1 MSEQKNMPYFENGL
15 AQPVFPFTDGKTGS
29 AYNAETSDI
38 VRYCVYVETDF
49 DLDGDGKRDL
59 VKAFVQVPRSAA
71 EGNYKAG
78 TIYEARPY
86 SSGIQYDAYDHMK
99 EVEDDVYPEYDMSRV
114 NDAPARK
121 PAGCISALE
130 AAAQADPSSWH
141 YIDQGYHDGETY
153 CYDNI
158 DLYDYYLIRGF
169 AVVQSAGLGTLGSE
183 GFEAVGTTY
192 ERDAF
197 KAVVEWLHGDRA
209 GYTDRTGNIQ
219 TKADWSN
226 GKVGMTGRS
235 YGGTMPFAVASTGV
249 EGLVTIAPVAG
260 IADWYSFLNQQ
271 GAQRYWPKEM
281 LMSFL
286 SYYCSSR
293 YSDPELTDEER
304 KKFAGYQYQ
313 MSRDQIRHGFDYAP
327 EFWDGGNYT
336 LNADKI
342 RCSAL
347 IIHGL
352 NDENVSTKQ
361 FEMMRSSFK
370 KAGQDV
376 KLLLHQGYHMTPTMV
391 LKGYGFLID
400 GQAYDDILNQWFS
413 HYLYDVDNGAENRPD
428 VLVQSNRDQHVW
440 EKADSWETAHK
451 LILKNQEAGETVLDT
466 DWEKAGVNKDNFDEK
481 MSLAS
486 SNMNQRYLS
495 GALDKDAVI
504 QGTVKVD
511 FRAALKDG
519 DPADAFHSENVNDV
533 DKLSFAIGTDSGFMD
548 DVKMTVLLCDLSDE
562 AFTSFQTV
570 DPERNEI
577 PLKTVSR
584 GTLINGGSLD
594 NFDVIEF
601 EEAHKTY
608 KVITRAYIDLCNP
621 DSGYAPETSAGS
633 ITLKP
638 GEFHNYS
645 VYLNTQRY
653 TVSAGHKLAV
663 VLDTEDPVNCMMH
676 KQYVI
681 AVDDASVQAEIPVTE
696 EISGPMELHK

>member
-1 MSEQKNMPYFENGL
+1 MSEQKKVPYFENGL

-29 AYNAETSDI
+29 KYDPQTSDI

-59 VKAFVQVPRSAA
+59 VKAFVQLPRSAA

-99 EVEDDVYPEYDMSRV
+99 EVDEDVYPKYDMLHV
-114 NDAPARK
+114 HDAPART
-121 PAGCISALE
+121 PEGCISALE
-130 AAAQADPSSWH
+130 AAEKADPSEWH
-141 YIDQGYHDGETY
+141 YQDQGYKDGVTY

-197 KAVVEWLHGDRA
+197 AAIVEWLHGDRA
-209 GYTDRTGNIQ
+209 GYTDREHNIE

-249 EGLVTIAPVAG
+249 EGLETIAPVAG

-271 GAQRYWPKEM
+271 GAQRYWPQEV

-293 YSDPELTDEER
+293 YNDPKLSEEEK

-313 MSRDQIRHGFDYAP
+313 MSRDQIKCGFDYDP

-342 RCSAL
+342 KCSAL

-370 KAGQDV
+370 KAGQNV

-391 LKGYGFLID
+391 LKGYGFLVD
-400 GQAYDDILNQWFS
+400 GQTYDDVLNQWFS
-413 HYLYDVDNGAENRPD
+413 HYLFDVDNGAENRPD
-428 VLVQSNRDQHVW
+428 VMVQSNRDQHVW
-440 EKADSWETAHK
+440 ETADSWETAHK
-451 LILKNQEAGETVLDT
+451 LILKNQDRGQTVIDT
-466 DWEKAGVNKDNFDEK
+466 DWEKAGVNQDNFDEK
-481 MSLAS
+481 MSLTS
-486 SNMNQRYLS
+486 SNMNQRYQSEKLPQ
-495 GALDKDAVI
+495 DVTI

-511 FRAALKDG
+511 FSAALHAG
-519 DPADAFHSENVNDV
+519 DPKDSFQGENVNDV
-533 DKLSFAIGTDSGFMD
+533 DKLSFALGTDTDFMD
-548 DVKMTVLLCDLSDE
+548 DVKMTVLLCDVSSEKFD
-562 AFTSFQTV
+562 SYQTV
-570 DPERNEI
+570 DAARNEI
-577 PLKTVSR
+577 PLKIVEK
-584 GTLINGGSLD
+584 GAIKNGGDLPD
-594 NFDVIEF
+594 FDVIEF
-601 EEAHKTY
+601 ESANKNY

-621 DSGYAPETSAGS
+621 DSGYEPQTSWSS

-638 GEFHNYS
+638 GEFHDYS
-645 VYLNTQRY
+645 VYLNAQRY
-653 TVSAGHKLAV
+653 TLAAGHQLV
-663 VLDTEDPVNCMMH
+663 LVLDTEDPVNCMMH
-676 KQYVI
+676 KHYAI
-681 AVDDASVQAEIPVTE
+681 AIDDASIQAEIPVTE
-696 EISGPMELHK
+696 GISGLKGLRK

>member
-114 NDAPARK
+114 NDAPARRSE
-121 PAGCISALE
+121 GCISALE
-130 AAAQADPSSWH
+130 AAAQADPASWH

-260 IADWYSFLNQQ
+260 
-271 GAQRYWPKEM
+271 
-281 LMSFL
+281 L
-286 SYYCSSR
+286 S
-293 YSDPELTDEER
+293 
-304 KKFAGYQYQ
+304 
-313 MSRDQIRHGFDYAP
+313 
-327 EFWDGGNYT
+327 
-336 LNADKI
+336 
-342 RCSAL
+342 L
-347 IIHGL
+347 IHI
-352 NDENVSTKQ
+352 
-361 FEMMRSSFK
+361 
-370 KAGQDV
+370 
-376 KLLLHQGYHMTPTMV
+376 
-391 LKGYGFLID
+391 
-400 GQAYDDILNQWFS
+400 
-413 HYLYDVDNGAENRPD
+413 
-428 VLVQSNRDQHVW
+428 
-440 EKADSWETAHK
+440 
-451 LILKNQEAGETVLDT
+451 
-466 DWEKAGVNKDNFDEK
+466 
-481 MSLAS
+481 
-486 SNMNQRYLS
+486 
-495 GALDKDAVI
+495 
-504 QGTVKVD
+504 
-511 FRAALKDG
+511 
-519 DPADAFHSENVNDV
+519 
-533 DKLSFAIGTDSGFMD
+533 
-548 DVKMTVLLCDLSDE
+548 
-562 AFTSFQTV
+562 
-570 DPERNEI
+570 
-577 PLKTVSR
+577 
-584 GTLINGGSLD
+584 
-594 NFDVIEF
+594 
-601 EEAHKTY
+601 
-608 KVITRAYIDLCNP
+608 
-621 DSGYAPETSAGS
+621 
-633 ITLKP
+633 
-638 GEFHNYS
+638 
-645 VYLNTQRY
+645 
-653 TVSAGHKLAV
+653 
-663 VLDTEDPVNCMMH
+663 
-676 KQYVI
+676 
-681 AVDDASVQAEIPVTE
+681 
-696 EISGPMELHK
+696 